1 MDHEHP
7 QSEAGAGPGS
17 RSGSVAPA
25 ADARW
30 EIPDLI
36 DLEYYLDRD
45 EQELREHPSIRNT
58 FAERDR
64 EIYLQR
70 PAPAVAG
77 AEPHTPRHRRASL
90 RSWLEARREAEL
102 PEVRAV
108 LPGTAF
114 ARAQRLGIVALA
126 VIGFLIGVGA
136 ASALLSY
143 EGQRPVNV
151 SWYILVLV
159 GGQFIV
165 IIGSLIAWAVRRSRA
180 FGAAIQDITL
190 LGRFIRPM
198 LTRLGR
204 WLQRQRLAHVSQEVR
219 EQVVAGKGMV
229 KAHYALYGPVSYL
242 AVLVPAQVFGV
253 AFNVGVIL
261 ATLSLEWFTDLAFG
275 WGSTLNVDPHVIYH
289 LAQGIATPW
298 RWLFGEGVGYPSLD
312 HVAGSRIVLKDPLS
326 LLHAENLR
334 SWRWFLVLS
343 VFTYGMLPRLALL
356 GASIYAQRHLF
367 RRLSFTHGRT
377 QALYARLITPRL
389 ETGAAVSG
397 RGTEMA
403 IPAPIA
409 PHGPRPRRAPRPTAE
424 AAATPAEPTYAE
436 SPKLPPTRVL
446 AARLAPIPPSAP
458 EQAPRLEGQPQGAE
472 EGGAIA
478 REAQE
483 GAMAPA
489 PEPAE
494 GPGPQAA
501 AEASDAAAER
511 DAPQREATAEPELQA
526 EPEIARPS
534 ISRPEPVPGEHEAEP
549 HLQAEHEAEADQQ
562 RKPQAEP
569 IAEVERAPETLP
581 EAASA
586 RELAPTQLPPEPVP
600 QPAPTAE
607 PEAEQAEP
615 AREIGADACLLLMHV
630 DVDEL
635 ITEEDRPRLARML
648 MAQTGWR
655 VAGAASFGSGTAMTE
670 GVVRWVEE
678 QNWQPEPP
686 RLAIVMD
693 GSQPPITENL
703 RFLRELRAA
712 AGLRAQILLAL
723 VGDPANDDPL
733 PPVRTFDFA
742 DWQRKIDAMGDPYLR
757 LEMLAPP
764 AREGEV

>member
-1 MDHEHP
+1 
-7 QSEAGAGPGS
+7 
-17 RSGSVAPA
+17 
-25 ADARW
+25 
-30 EIPDLI
+30 
-36 DLEYYLDRD
+36 
-45 EQELREHPSIRNT
+45 
-58 FAERDR
+58 
-64 EIYLQR
+64 
-70 PAPAVAG
+70 
-77 AEPHTPRHRRASL
+77 
-90 RSWLEARREAEL
+90 
-102 PEVRAV
+102 

-151 SWYILVLV
+151 AWYILLLV

-165 IIGSLIAWAVRRSRA
+165 IIGGLVAWAVRRSRA
-180 FGAAIQDITL
+180 FGAAVQDITL

-198 LTRLGR
+198 VTRLGR
-204 WLQRQRLAHVSQEVR
+204 WLQRQRLAHASQEVR
-219 EQVVAGKGMV
+219 ERVVAGKGMV

-261 ATLSLEWFTDLAFG
+261 ATLALEWFTDLAFG
-275 WGSTLNVDPHVIYH
+275 WGSTLNVDPHVIYD

-298 RWLFGEGVGYPSLD
+298 RWLFGEGVGFPSLG

-343 VFTYGMLPRLALL
+343 VFTYGMLPRFALL
-356 GASIYAQRHLF
+356 GASIYAQRHIF

-377 QALYARLITPRL
+377 QALYARLITPHL
-389 ETGAAVSG
+389 ETGTSVSA
-397 RGTEMA
+397 RGTDMP

-409 PHGPRPRRAPRPTAE
+409 PHGPRPRHVPRATPE
-424 AAATPAEPTYAE
+424 AAATPAEPTHAE
-436 SPKLPPTRVL
+436 ASPRLPPTRVL

-458 EQAPRLEGQPQGAE
+458 EQAPRV
-472 EGGAIA
+472 
-478 REAQE
+478 
-483 GAMAPA
+483 
-489 PEPAE
+489 E
-494 GPGPQAA
+494 GPAAEPGGGPARAAPKKTPPRSAEAKEVRGRQAEPESSGAA
-501 AEASDAAAER
+501 AESGALQQE
-511 DAPQREATAEPELQA
+511 APRAPELQA
-526 EPEIARPS
+526 ETEIARPATS
-534 ISRPEPVPGEHEAEP
+534 QPGPVPGEARVESRPEV
-549 HLQAEHEAEADQQ
+549 EHEEESGQAP
-562 RKPQAEP
+562 KPQSEP
-569 IAEVERAPETLP
+569 VSEAERAPKALP
-581 EAASA
+581 EAANVRA
-586 RELAPTQLPPEPVP
+586 LAPAPLPPEPAP

-615 AREIGADACLLLMHV
+615 ARAIGADACLLLVHV

-648 MAQTGWR
+648 VAQAGWR

-712 AGLRAQILLAL
+712 AGPRAQILLAL
-723 VGDPANDDPL
+723 VGDPGNDDPL
-733 PPVRTFDFA
+733 PPVRAFDFA

-757 LEMLAPP
+757 LEMLAPS
-764 AREGEV
+764 ARDGDV